1 MHRGKALARIK
12 ISGNLHDQ
20 RETGN
25 SRLLESFTEKK
36 QISFSS
42 YKKCLIIM
50 NMKKEVI
57 EKSYQLAREQYA
69 ALGIDTDKVLT
80 EMDNINISLHC
91 WQTDDVGGFEK
102 PGSVLGGGGIQT
114 TGNFPGKAK
123 TIGQMRSD
131 LDKVM
136 SLLPG
141 KQRLNLHAIYGEFE
155 GKLVDRDQIEPK
167 HFQGWIDWA
176 KKRGIGLDFNCTCFS
191 HPLAD
196 EGFTLSSKNEKI
208 RKFWV
213 EHTKRCR
220 AIGAE
225 MGKQL
230 GTPSVHNIWIP
241 DGMKD
246 TPVDRNTLRKQL
258 KKSLDEIFAVKYPKK
273 YLKDSVES
281 KLFGIGS
288 EAMVVGS
295 HDFYLGYA
303 IKNNTLITLDNGHF
317 HPTEQVGDKISSILH
332 FVDEILLHLT
342 RGVRWDSDHVLTFN
356 EELLLITQE
365 IVRAKALKRVNVGLD
380 FFDASLNRIGAYVI
394 GTRSAQMAFMYA
406 LLEPFKTLVKYEE
419 EGKNFERLALLE
431 LLKTKPFG
439 AVYDYYCMKNKV
451 PVGQDYIDEILK
463 YEKEVLL
470 KR

>member
-1 MHRGKALARIK
+1 
-12 ISGNLHDQ
+12 
-20 RETGN
+20 
-25 SRLLESFTEKK
+25 
-36 QISFSS
+36 
-42 YKKCLIIM
+42 
-50 NMKKEVI
+50 MKKELI
-57 EKSYQLAREQYA
+57 EKSYELAKEQYA
-69 ALGIDTDKVLT
+69 ALGVDTDKVLS
-80 EMDNINISLHC
+80 ELDNINISLHC

-102 PGSVLGGGGIQT
+102 AGSVLGGGGIQA

-123 TIGQMRSD
+123 TIVQMRAD

-141 KQRLNLHAIYGEFE
+141 KQRLNLHAIYGEF
-155 GKLVDRDQIEPK
+155 GGVLVDRNQIEIK

-176 KKRGIGLDFNCTCFS
+176 KSRGIGLDFNCTCFS
-191 HPLAD
+191 HPYAD
-196 EGFTLSSKNEKI
+196 DGFTLSSKDEKI

-230 GTPSVHNIWIP
+230 GTPAVHNIWIP
-241 DGMKD
+241 DGSKD
-246 TPVDRNTLRKQL
+246 TPVDRYTLRKNL
-258 KKSLDEIFAVKYPKK
+258 KRSLDEIFSVKYPKE

-288 EAMVVGS
+288 ESMVVGS
-295 HDFYLGYA
+295 HDFYVGYA
-303 IKNNTLITLDNGHF
+303 IKNGTMITLDNGHF
-317 HPTEQVGDKISSILH
+317 HPTEQVGDKISSILN

-342 RGVRWDSDHVLTFN
+342 RGVRWDSDHVVTFN
-356 EELLLITQE
+356 DELLLITQE
-365 IVRAKALKRVNVGLD
+365 IIRAKALKRVNIGLD

-394 GTRSAQMAFMYA
+394 GTRSAQLAFLYA
-406 LLEPFKTLVKYEE
+406 LLEPFQTLVSFEDK
-419 EGKNFERLALLE
+419 GRNFERLALLE

-439 AVYDYYCMKNKV
+439 AVYDYYCLKNNV
-451 PVGQDYIDEILK
+451 LTGQDYIDEILK

>member
-1 MHRGKALARIK
+1 
-12 ISGNLHDQ
+12 
-20 RETGN
+20 
-25 SRLLESFTEKK
+25 
-36 QISFSS
+36 
-42 YKKCLIIM
+42 
-50 NMKKEVI
+50 MKKEAI
-57 EKSYQLAREQYA
+57 EKSYQIAKEEYA
-69 ALGIDTDKVLT
+69 ALGIDTDKVLA
-80 EMDNINISLHC
+80 ELDNISISLHC

-102 PGSVLGGGGIQT
+102 AGSVLGGGGIQA

-123 TIGQMRSD
+123 TIEQMRSD
-131 LDKVM
+131 LDKVF

-141 KQRLNLHAIYGEFE
+141 KLRLSLHAIYGEF
-155 GKLVDRDQIEPK
+155 GGILVDRDQIEPK

-176 KKRGIGLDFNCTCFS
+176 KKRNIGLDFNCTCFS

-196 EGFTLSSKNEKI
+196 DGFTLSSKNEKI

-220 AIGAE
+220 AIAAE

-246 TPVDRNTLRKQL
+246 TPVDRNNLRGQL
-258 KKSLDEIFAVKYPKK
+258 KKSLDEIFSVKYPKNL
-273 YLKDSVES
+273 LKDSVES

-288 EAMVVGS
+288 ESMVVGS

-303 IKNNTLITLDNGHF
+303 IKNNILITLDNGHF
-317 HPTEQVGDKISSILH
+317 HPTEQVGDKVSSILH

-356 EELLLITQE
+356 DELLLITQE
-365 IVRAKALKRVNVGLD
+365 IVRSNALKRVNIGLD

-406 LLEPFKTLVKYEE
+406 LLEPVNTLVKFEE
-419 EGKNFERLALLE
+419 EGRTFERLALLE

-439 AVYDYYCMKNKV
+439 AVYNYYCLKNKV
-451 PVGQDYIDEILK
+451 AVGYDYIDEIMK

>member
-1 MHRGKALARIK
+1 
-12 ISGNLHDQ
+12 
-20 RETGN
+20 
-25 SRLLESFTEKK
+25 
-36 QISFSS
+36 
-42 YKKCLIIM
+42 
-50 NMKKEVI
+50 MKKKMV
-57 EKSYQLAREQYA
+57 EKAYKLAKEQYA
-69 ALGIDTDKVLT
+69 LLGVDTDLVIS
-80 EMDNINISLHC
+80 EMNNVVISLHC

-102 PGSVLGGGGIQT
+102 AGSTLGGGGIQA
-114 TGNFPGKAK
+114 TGNFPGKSR
-123 TIGQMRSD
+123 TIGEMRSD

-141 KQRLNLHAIYGEFE
+141 KQRLNLHAIYGEFD
-155 GKLVDRDQIEPK
+155 GKNVDRNQIEVK

-196 EGFTLSSKNEKI
+196 DGFTLSSKNEKI

-230 GTPSVHNIWIP
+230 GTATVHNIWIP
-241 DGMKD
+241 DGSKD
-246 TPVDRNTLRKQL
+246 TPVDRNKHRSQL
-258 KKSLDEIFAVKYPKK
+258 LKSLDEIFEVKYPKK

-288 EAMVVGS
+288 ESMVVGS

-303 IKNNTLITLDNGHF
+303 VKNNTMITLDNGHF
-317 HPTEQVGDKISSILH
+317 HPTEQVGDKISAVLH
-332 FVDEILLHLT
+332 YVDDILLHLT
-342 RGVRWDSDHVLTFN
+342 RGIRWDSDHVVTLN
-356 EELLLITQE
+356 DELLLIAQE
-365 IVRAKALKRVNVGLD
+365 IVRMKALKRVNIGLD

-394 GTRSAQMAFMYA
+394 GTRAVQIAFMYA
-406 LLEPFKTLVKYEE
+406 LLEPFKTLLKYEE
-419 EGKNFERLALLE
+419 TGKNFERLALLE
-431 LLKTKPFG
+431 ILKSKPFG
-439 AVYDYYCMKNKV
+439 AVWDYYCLQNDV
-451 PVGQDYIDEILK
+451 PVGEDYIEVISK
-463 YEKEVLL
+463 FEKDVLL

>member
-1 MHRGKALARIK
+1 
-12 ISGNLHDQ
+12 
-20 RETGN
+20 
-25 SRLLESFTEKK
+25 
-36 QISFSS
+36 
-42 YKKCLIIM
+42 
-50 NMKKEVI
+50 MKKEAI
-57 EKSYQLAREQYA
+57 EKSYQIAKEEYA
-69 ALGIDTDKVLT
+69 ALGIDTDKVLA
-80 EMDNINISLHC
+80 ELDNISISLHC

-102 PGSVLGGGGIQT
+102 AGSVLGGGGIQA

-123 TIGQMRSD
+123 TIEQMRSD
-131 LDKVM
+131 LDKVF

-141 KQRLNLHAIYGEFE
+141 KLRLSLHAIYGEF
-155 GKLVDRDQIEPK
+155 GGILVDRDQIEPK

-176 KKRGIGLDFNCTCFS
+176 KERNIGLDFNCTCFS

-196 EGFTLSSKNEKI
+196 DGFTLSSKNEKI

-220 AIGAE
+220 AIAAE

-246 TPVDRNTLRKQL
+246 TPVDRNNLRGQL
-258 KKSLDEIFAVKYPKK
+258 KKSLDEIFSVKYPKN
-273 YLKDSVES
+273 LIKDSVES

-288 EAMVVGS
+288 ESMVVGS

-303 IKNNTLITLDNGHF
+303 IKNNILITLDNGHF
-317 HPTEQVGDKISSILH
+317 HPTEQVGDKVSSILH

-356 EELLLITQE
+356 DELLLITQE
-365 IVRAKALKRVNVGLD
+365 IVRSNALKKVNIGLD

-406 LLEPFKTLVKYEE
+406 LLEPVKTLVKFEE
-419 EGKNFERLALLE
+419 EGRTFERLALLE

-439 AVYDYYCMKNKV
+439 AVYNYYCLKNKV
-451 PVGQDYIDEILK
+451 AVGYDYIDEIMK